1 VLGYGEGAGAKK
13 APPKKASGIN
23 WDLLER
29 RIAQSEAAYQR
40 PVIKKKIAELVQYY
54 QQCRDMRNLPAIPGA
69 VIIISERR
77 LAFKPAGKGS
87 SGTLEIPEETG
98 VLRALDGQHRLLAL
112 ETASGSDGIEIDVPA
127 VLFDSLEPSQ
137 IVEMFVTINAK
148 HTRLN
153 PSHLLSLA
161 GRRLY
166 ANPHQALAHD
176 ILRKLNEDD
185 GSPLYHEIRMLGVG
199 QGKVSQASLNEE
211 MVDLFEQ
218 VERIGGPAKRKEFE
232 ANGIRFFLNY
242 FKALQQVFPKA
253 WAGKK
258 YSIKTGIALR
268 GFVPQ
273 GTTGDGPCAWYA
285 DVRVHPG
292 VVDFDF
298 SGVPAAPAPEPGVVR
313 SWAVSQAFTPKDDV
327 LPGRM
332 HEGIGNGKLQG
343 ERVDPD
349 QFFAARRLYYEM
361 AGWDPETGRPT
372 PARLAELEVDSAAFQ
387 TA

>member
-1 VLGYGEGAGAKK
+1 MISVPAHKVRQFGVEFYQACFSAGDIRRLVRFEVLGYGEGAGPKKEAPKKGK
-13 APPKKASGIN
+13 APAPTIN

-40 PVIKKKIAELVQYY
+40 PVIRKKIAELVQYY

-185 GSPLYHEIRMLGVG
+185 GSPLYHEVRMLGVG
-199 QGKVSQASLNEE
+199 AGRVSQASLNEE
-211 MVDLFEQ
+211 MVELFEQ

-258 YSIKTGIALR
+258 YSIKTGVALR
-268 GFVPQ
+268 AF
-273 GTTGDGPCAWYA
+273 
-285 DVRVHPG
+285 VRVVPDVMDRARAAKG
-292 VVDFDF
+292 DAFDHN
-298 SGVPAAPAPEPGVVR
+298 GIREAVR
-313 SWAVSQAFTPKDDV
+313 PWGDRLGDRRFET
-327 LPGRM
+327 
-332 HEGIGNGKLQG
+332 EGEWKS
-343 ERVDPD
+343 
-349 QFFAARRLYYEM
+349 
-361 AGWDPETGRPT
+361 
-372 PARLAELEVDSAAFQ
+372 RLAGGTRGTVEILVRELRDALRR
-387 TA
+387 

>member
-1 VLGYGEGAGAKK
+1 MISVPAHKVRQFGVEFYQACFSAGDIRRLVRFEVLGYGEGAGPKKEAPKKGK
-13 APPKKASGIN
+13 APAPTIN

-40 PVIKKKIAELVQYY
+40 PVIRKKIAELVQYY

-268 GFVPQ
+268 AF
-273 GTTGDGPCAWYA
+273 
-285 DVRVHPG
+285 VRVAPDVMERARAAKG
-292 VVDFDF
+292 DSFDYNGIREAVKPWGDRLGDRRF
-298 SGVPAAPAPEPGVVR
+298 ETEGEWKKNLAGGTRGTVEILVR
-313 SWAVSQAFTPKDDV
+313 ELRDA
-327 LPGRM
+327 L
-332 HEGIGNGKLQG
+332 
-343 ERVDPD
+343 
-349 QFFAARRLYYEM
+349 RR
-361 AGWDPETGRPT
+361 
-372 PARLAELEVDSAAFQ
+372 
-387 TA
+387 